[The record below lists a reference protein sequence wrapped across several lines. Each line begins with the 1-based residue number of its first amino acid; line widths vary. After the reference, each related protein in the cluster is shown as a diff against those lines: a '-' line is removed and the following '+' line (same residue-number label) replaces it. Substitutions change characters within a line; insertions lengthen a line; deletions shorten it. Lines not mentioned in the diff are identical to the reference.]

1 MPHCCNYPKLL
12 ISKETSE
19 FRKMSLR
26 FSRSKWL
33 FLRAGEMRISVAS
46 SGLRS
51 LRDISLY
58 PQMWQK
64 KQAFRNLFL
73 YESLF
78 DPEPKFKRCVSFPY
92 LHLTYFGLTIIM
104 FSLFIFLVYF
114 VMYTDI
120 NSDKNSV

>member
-1 MPHCCNYPKLL
+1 MVVP
-12 ISKETSE
+12 E
-19 FRKMSLR
+19 
-26 FSRSKWL
+26 SRGDENICG
-33 FLRAGEMRISVAS
+33 FLS
-46 SGLRS
+46 LRS